1 MSVTALGRRLHLEAT
16 RANERRLLVI
26 AGDRDAGFD
35 AAFDAIEGCVD
46 ATNGDGDTTDGG
58 VVGNIGDATVAIVSS
73 RTGFRF
79 ERVPPERADELMGAT
94 RSVVVL
100 DCHEGF
106 TPNVLGQVTG
116 VVDGGGLFVMVTPP
130 LDDWPDRT
138 DAFDESMAVPPFE
151 VGEVGGLFRS
161 RLVATLREHPG
172 VGIVTVDQNGSD
184 EIRILKEGTTD
195 PPESPKRRTPGRPS
209 DVTFPDPAYD
219 RCLTGDQV
227 RAVRAFERLRDPG
240 TAVVLEADRGRGKS
254 SAAGLAA
261 GALAADG
268 RDVLVTAP
276 TRNHADELFA
286 RARTITDE
294 LGDSTGEVRFALP
307 AEAVTLPGEPDVV
320 FVDEAAALPVRTLER
335 LLEAPAIG
343 FCTTVHGYEG
353 SGRGFSVRFRD
364 RLDASDRQVTEL
376 AMTEPIRY
384 AAGDPVE
391 SWAFRAL
398 LLDASPAVAP
408 AVAAATPETCTYR
421 ELPPEELADD
431 EHLLGEAFGLLVTA
445 HYRTEPN
452 DLARLL
458 DAPNLSVHVLLS
470 EGHVAS
476 VALVAREGGLDAATR
491 QRTYLGERIRGNM
504 LPDVLTSQLRDP
516 EAGAPTGY
524 RIARIATHHA
534 VRSRGLGS
542 RLLSELHERLGS
554 RDGVDYLGVGYG
566 ATPEL
571 LRFWADNGYG
581 TVHVSTTRNDSS
593 GEYSA
598 LMLSPTGP
606 DGRELTQRHAASF
619 RDRMRDLLSDALAD
633 LDPDVARLAIG
644 ACPAEPEPALGRLS
658 ERDWRVVASAAYGPG
673 MYTAAPGAFREL
685 AMAGLL
691 ESSSECQSSDEDVRS
706 LTPDEGRLLVRKI
719 LQGVPAETVADELGY
734 HSRGECLRA
743 LGRAYRPLVERFGE
757 PVAHEER
764 RRYE

>member
-1 MSVTALGRRLHLEAT
+1 MSVTALARQLCREAI

-35 AAFDAIEGCVD
+35 VAFDAIEGVLDSNRGACDDNSED
-46 ATNGDGDTTDGG
+46 AS
-58 VVGNIGDATVAIVSS
+58 VTVVSS
-73 RTGFRF
+73 RSGFRF
-79 ERVPPERADELMGAT
+79 ERYAPEHADELLGQT
-94 RSVVVL
+94 RSLVLL

-106 TPNVLGQVTG
+106 TPNVLGQLSG
-116 VVDGGGLFVMVTPP
+116 VVDGGGLFVLLTPP
-130 LDDWPDRT
+130 LADWPDRN
-138 DAFDESMAVPPFE
+138 AGFDESMAVPPFG
-151 VGEVGGLFRS
+151 VDDVGGRFRS

-172 VGIVTVDQNGSD
+172 IGIVDVDPDVGDDGPQ
-184 EIRILKEGTTD
+184 IVREGTTD
-195 PPESPKRRTPGRPS
+195 PPEAPKRRSPERPTET
-209 DVTFPDPAYD
+209 TFPDRVYD
-219 RCLTGDQV
+219 RCLTGDQS
-227 RAVRAFERLRDPG
+227 RAVKAFERLRDPG

-268 RDVLVTAP
+268 LDVLVTAP
-276 TRNHADELFA
+276 TRDHADELFA
-286 RARTITDE
+286 RAGAVTDE
-294 LGDSTGEVRFALP
+294 LGDERGDAAGEVRFVLP
-307 AEAVTLPGEPDVV
+307 VDAVALPGEPDVV
-320 FVDEAAALPVRTLER
+320 FVDEAAALSVRTLER

-364 RLDASDRQVTEL
+364 RLEESVLQVTEL

-391 SWAFRAL
+391 SWVFRAL
-398 LLDASPAVAP
+398 LLDASPAVEP
-408 AVAAATPETCTYR
+408 AVADATPETCTYR
-421 ELPPEELADD
+421 EHPPDELAAD

-458 DAPNLSVHVLLS
+458 DAPNLSVHALLS
-470 EGHVAS
+470 DGHVAS
-476 VALVAREGGLDAATR
+476 VALVAREGGFDDATR
-491 QRTYLGERIRGNM
+491 RRTYLGERIRGNM

-542 RLLSELHERLGS
+542 RLLSKLRERLGS
-554 RDGVDYLGVGYG
+554 RDGIEYLGVGYG

-571 LRFWADNGYG
+571 LRFWAENGYG

-606 DGRELTQRHAASF
+606 DGQKLAARHAAYF

-633 LDPDVARLAIG
+633 LDPDVARLSIG
-644 ACPAEPEPALGRLS
+644 ACPANPESALDRLS
-658 ERDWRVVASAAYGPG
+658 ERDWRVVVSAAFGPG

-685 AMAGLL
+685 ATAGLL
-691 ESSSECQSSDEDVRS
+691 ESDPSGQSTVEDVRS
-706 LTPDEGRLLVRKI
+706 LAPDEQRLLVRKV
-719 LQGVPAETVADELGY
+719 LQGAPAEEVADELGY
-734 HSRGECLRA
+734 HSRGECMRA
-743 LGRAYRPLVERFGE
+743 LGRAYRPLVEHFGGD
-757 PVAHEER
+757 VAREER
-764 RRYE
+764 GRYE